1 MDCAERYRTASRKL
15 PRSTPT
21 AGCCRLQRMM
31 AQECW
36 RRRRGVRGRGRTGWR
51 AARATGRPPAGRQ
64 PIERRLKQGTL
75 AFCVRPPWIPNGLTR
90 DALSGPLFPEK
101 RRTVAHA
108 PVSHHAPAGC
118 DMHHAG
124 GQAVGWGWCV
134 MATTGA
140 LAGDGVP
147 IYRMG
152 ERHPQALACSAC
164 EVRSAA
170 LFGVLD
176 EAGLD
181 HIHMHID
188 SLAFGADETLYDR
201 CTTTIAGAGRASRMR
216 IVRSVSHVSGNSPHC
231 TGSLASRLLC
241 AGVMWRLKILFPCG
255 SISVQMLL

>member
-1 MDCAERYRTASRKL
+1 
-15 PRSTPT
+15 
-21 AGCCRLQRMM
+21 
-31 AQECW
+31 
-36 RRRRGVRGRGRTGWR
+36 
-51 AARATGRPPAGRQ
+51 
-64 PIERRLKQGTL
+64 
-75 AFCVRPPWIPNGLTR
+75 
-90 DALSGPLFPEK
+90 
-101 RRTVAHA
+101 
-108 PVSHHAPAGC
+108 
-118 DMHHAG
+118 
-124 GQAVGWGWCV
+124 

-201 CTTTIAGAGRASRMR
+201 CTTTIAGA
-216 IVRSVSHVSGNSPHC
+216 
-231 TGSLASRLLC
+231 SRLLC
-241 AGVMWRLKILFPCG
+241 AGVMCRLKILSPCG